1 MKKLLFTIISIVLCF
16 GMYAQTVTG
25 SGNIITKNYPVTGF
39 NELDISVAA
48 DVIFTQSDNFD
59 VKITTD
65 DNLFDYIA
73 VKIKDNE
80 LTICRKAG
88 KSATQISI
96 GEKDFTINKHNLGK
110 IKPTQLVIKI
120 SAPNL
125 EDINFM
131 SSGTFNFNN
140 DFTGNEL
147 NMEVVSS
154 GKITSSNSISVKK
167 LEIELSGSGKI
178 DLKKTKINELEIGLA
193 GSGNVTLNGTIDNAD
208 VEVAGSGNVLLSG
221 TFGEADIEIAG
232 SGNAKV
238 DGTINQAKA
247 DIAGSGSVTFGT
259 IKSTL
264 KYDIIGS
271 GNVIYSGN
279 PSISGNKIGSGSL
292 KHQ

>member
-73 VKIKDNE
+73 VKIKDDE

-88 KSATQISI
+88 KSETKISI

-120 SAPNL
+120 SAPDL
-125 EDINFM
+125 EDINFI

-178 DLKKTKINELEIGLA
+178 DLKKAKINELEIGL
-193 GSGNVTLNGTIDNAD
+193 
-208 VEVAGSGNVLLSG
+208 AGSGNVLLSG

>member
-125 EDINFM
+125 EDINYI

-167 LEIELSGSGKI
+167 LEIELSGSGKV
-178 DLKKTKINELEIGLA
+178 DLKKAKINELEIG
-193 GSGNVTLNGTIDNAD
+193 
-208 VEVAGSGNVLLSG
+208 VAGSGNVLLSG

-259 IKSTL
+259 VKSTL

-271 GNVIYSGN
+271 GNIIYSGN